1 MLGVLARR
9 RGLHDAATHAAR
21 ETHTFAVDIG
31 TSVGEQLECRWVVAN
46 PHAELLKDGVGV
58 LFDDCDALVAQHF
71 IWRKCAREKRN
82 RIGVARK
89 TRRLTVGA
97 TAT

>member
-9 RGLHDAATHAAR
+9 SGLHDAATHAAR